1 MKSLLTLSLLS
12 ILVVSCGPS
21 PEEQEAI
28 KSLESRKFSLEI
40 EQDNLEHDKDFWFKS
55 FEEETN
61 VDTKHAFGL
70 EYEKTNEKLDV
81 VKKELS
87 DVNFQLSQL

>member
-12 ILVVSCGPS
+12 MLVVSCGPS

-61 VDTKHAFGL
+61 VDTKYAFGL

>member
-61 VDTKHAFGL
+61 VDTKYAFGL

>member
-1 MKSLLTLSLLS
+1 MKSLLTLSLIS
-12 ILVVSCGPS
+12 MLVVSCGPS

-40 EQDNLEHDKDFWFKS
+40 QQDNLEHDKDFWFKS

-61 VDTKHAFGL
+61 VDTKYAFGL

>member
-28 KSLESRKFSLEI
+28 KSLESRKFSLEM
-40 EQDNLEHDKDFWFKS
+40 EQDNLQHEKKFWFKS
-55 FEEETN
+55 FEDETDVN
-61 VDTKHAFGL
+61 TKYAYGL
-70 EYEKTNEKLDV
+70 EYQKTNEKLEV
-81 VKKELS
+81 VEKELS